1 MPNLKHDLD
10 QFDEGQR
17 DCTSLHGPRG
27 RVCFEAGSIRVNH
40 PPAEPA
46 KSDARRDEGD
56 NVQRTGSGER
66 ERISNNI
73 MQGTRR
79 YFRRPE
85 SVISLLTLVAVIVYT
100 SLTYFLLDAERESYR
115 RVQRAFVF
123 PAEYV
128 FRIEKPA
135 HMISINVVW
144 KNGGDTPTRN
154 LHISTTMG
162 RRVAPLP
169 SDFDF
174 PSDDRK
180 MYSGRP
186 LPVLVLGPH
195 ASASAI
201 RPVEIPFD
209 AVPDINGGRELVY
222 LWGYARYHD
231 VFGSPH
237 LTRYCVQITS
247 IETDIGGNTSNVTGT
262 DIPCDRGN
270 CADEECQAE
279 KIPLPR

>member
-1 MPNLKHDLD
+1 
-10 QFDEGQR
+10 
-17 DCTSLHGPRG
+17 
-27 RVCFEAGSIRVNH
+27 V
-40 PPAEPA
+40 
-46 KSDARRDEGD
+46 
-56 NVQRTGSGER
+56 
-66 ERISNNI
+66 
-73 MQGTRR
+73 QGTRG

-85 SVISLLTLVAVIVYT
+85 NIISLLTLVAVVVYT
-100 SLTYFLLDAERESYR
+100 SLTYWLLDAERESYT

-128 FRIEKPA
+128 FRVEKVE
-135 HMISINVVW
+135 HMIGIDTVW

-154 LHISTTMG
+154 LHISITMG

-180 MYSGRP
+180 IYSGHP
-186 LPVLVLGPH
+186 LPILVLGPH

-201 RPVEIPFD
+201 RHVEIPFNV
-209 AVPDINGGRELVY
+209 VPDINSGRELVY

-231 VFGSPH
+231 VFGAPH

-247 IETDIGGNTSNVTGT
+247 IKTDIGGSTSDVTGAI
-262 DIPCDRGN
+262 IPCDRGN
-270 CADEECQAE
+270 CADEECEAE
-279 KIPLPR
+279 KIALPG